1 MSTFVILTDGTAIA
15 SVTITVNDVNEA
27 PSFTLSSYSG
37 EISENSAHGVDI
49 ITIFAVDP
57 DGSDTLT
64 YNLSGSGELKNKVGY
79 IDELRLTL
87 KKICSTCAT
96 SCPYGYRCH
105 TEAYP
110 VASLLEMKSSLH
122 LT

>member
-49 ITIFAVDP
+49 ITITAVDP
-57 DGSDTLT
+57 DGGDTLT
-64 YNLSGSGELKNKVGY
+64 YNLSGSGELKSGVGY
-79 IDELRLTL
+79 IDEIILTL
-87 KKICSTCAT
+87 TKTT
-96 SCPYGYRCH
+96 
-105 TEAYP
+105 
-110 VASLLEMKSSLH
+110 VMVLNLWD
-122 LT
+122 